1 MNDSPNLIFTQ
12 RTSLNIQTI
21 RGIITFFPFFYL
33 FLYLVFSE
41 PQDIPGNQLLFM
53 FIFSIASLTS
63 IFSRHVTSVEFDDDH
78 EQLIITYPKYF
89 FFRHDVRIEYNDVA
103 YIPFHELGVLKSTPT
118 SLTHLKFYNKRT
130 YIAQITTKLT
140 SWKRDWQSEDLEKM
154 HAKLKTFAKEYKDS
168 PGLI

>member
-12 RTSLNIQTI
+12 RSSPNIQTI
-21 RGIITFFPFFYL
+21 HGIIVCIPFFYL
-33 FLYLVFSE
+33 IVCVVVSE
-41 PQDIPGNQLLFM
+41 PLSIPGNLVLFM
-53 FIFSIASLTS
+53 LMLSVTSLPAM
-63 IFSRHVTSVEFDDDH
+63 FRRHVMRVEFDDKH
-78 EQLIITYPKYF
+78 NQLIITYPKYF
-89 FFRHDVRIEYNDVA
+89 FFRHDVRIEYEATGFIAFND
-103 YIPFHELGVLKSTPT
+103 LGVLKDTPT
-118 SLTHLKFYNKRT
+118 SLSHLKFYNKRT